1 MIVLDLMLTLIVY
14 LTFPFIYIMKTDGT
28 TVKQAKKYALI
39 NSVCGFLFF
48 TILYVSIGSDSIA
61 GMPTAVLYYYIAKS
75 MMTSTEEKKRLKEEK
90 EKKKQMN
97 SKR

>member
-1 MIVLDLMLTLIVY
+1 MIILDLLLTLVVY
-14 LTFPFIYIMKTDGT
+14 LAFPLVYIMKTAGT

-48 TILYVSIGSDSIA
+48 TILYIAIGSESMA
-61 GMPTAVLYYYIAKS
+61 GMPTAVLYYFIAKS
-75 MMTSTEEKKRLKEEK
+75 MMTSMEEKKRVKEEK

-97 SKR
+97 SKD